1 MNTMNI
7 NEMYPIRNLFLVIL
21 FLFICSVNIHL
32 GCMKSSMFYRTPI
45 RTRSH
50 VFAPGEYQ
58 PKQAENNPEASGPL
72 DTRDFHYQLPSKRLV
87 RVDSPY
93 ILFDSE
99 EARWM
104 TKGCRDRLIKLS
116 TQIQNTWAKQEVI
129 LRVIRSWVKPP
140 PNYKPLPTE
149 DNSEEH
155 IDDTGDSPLL
165 YEKNFKSEK
174 NARGRDSV
182 FAEQPPTVFS
192 GKKTPPFVP
201 MKSKPH
207 LDAPVIDMTPEMVD
221 DQFIQHHSDPNRI
234 GTQSNGLKFLHYIP
248 PSRSVSPQR
257 NRWHPMQNNPNHLT
271 PSPARQ
277 SLSAHSA
284 QNQRSYKPSATNFH
298 NSHKISSS
306 LPDSSYNT
314 MIRLPRSAAFLKKS
328 NFTIANVTL
337 IDNQTDLT
345 NPNPNRLHK
354 IVERSVNTM
363 HAPDI
368 SRKHR
373 NYDHNSNNN
382 NYKNNNNNNQNHLLP
397 TSVLN
402 ELRMEEFH
410 YAGRAV
416 DIELTTRQ
424 FGRPHNSDL
433 HLGVLAQIA
442 YYVAHFDWCFFNR
455 AGHVHCSVKPDSIIT
470 SQWFGCFP
478 GESKVHRAD
487 GEVIPIKDLQIG
499 DRIITQNSENGLL
512 TNALV
517 FGFLDRDE
525 HGWSPLVEIKFQ
537 MDSNLDQYGTI
548 RLTEDHLIYIYD
560 NSIMSNNTENIQVD
574 NKKVVFASSVTIG
587 QIIFVHYENATDG
600 LKKAQ
605 VISVQTIQPTIND
618 SVAIRD
624 NIGIYAPITDTGT
637 LIIDNVLVS
646 CFAHISNHNLAT
658 LIIWPWKLL
667 YTIMSNVHP
676 YINFIEYTENNE
688 RYSDYSIGV
697 PWLIQWIYR
706 LTHLFLPE
714 SLFYQDTINL
724 T

>member
-1 MNTMNI
+1 
-7 NEMYPIRNLFLVIL
+7 
-21 FLFICSVNIHL
+21 
-32 GCMKSSMFYRTPI
+32 
-45 RTRSH
+45 
-50 VFAPGEYQ
+50 
-58 PKQAENNPEASGPL
+58 
-72 DTRDFHYQLPSKRLV
+72 
-87 RVDSPY
+87 
-93 ILFDSE
+93 
-99 EARWM
+99 
-104 TKGCRDRLIKLS
+104 LIKLS

-155 IDDTGDSPLL
+155 TDDDTGDSLLL

-174 NARGRDSV
+174 NARSRDSV

-192 GKKTPPFVP
+192 GKKTAPFVP

-234 GTQSNGLKFLHYIP
+234 GTQSNGLKFLQYIP
-248 PSRSVSPQR
+248 TSRSVSPQR
-257 NRWHPMQNNPNHLT
+257 NRWHAIQSNPNYLT
-271 PSPARQ
+271 PSPSSLARQ
-277 SLSAHSA
+277 SLSAHSG
-284 QNQRSYKPSATNFH
+284 QNQRSYKSSATNFH

-328 NFTIANVTL
+328 NFTITNVTL
-337 IDNQTDLT
+337 IDNQTDFT
-345 NPNPNRLHK
+345 NQNPNRLHK

-373 NYDHNSNNN
+373 NYDHNSNS
-382 NYKNNNNNNQNHLLP
+382 NNNNNHNNQNHLLP
-397 TSVLN
+397 ASVLN
-402 ELRMEEFH
+402 ELH
-410 YAGRAV
+410 
-416 DIELTTRQ
+416 
-424 FGRPHNSDL
+424 
-433 HLGVLAQIA
+433 
-442 YYVAHFDWCFFNR
+442 
-455 AGHVHCSVKPDSIIT
+455 SIIT

-478 GESKVHRAD
+478 GESKLRRAD
-487 GEVIPIKDLQIG
+487 GEVISIKDLQIG

-525 HGWSPLVEIKFQ
+525 HGWSPMVEIKFQ
-537 MDSNLDQYGTI
+537 MDSNSNQYGTI
-548 RLTEDHLIYIYD
+548 RLTADHLIYIYD
-560 NSIMSNNTENIQVD
+560 NSMMSNSTENIQVD
-574 NKKVVFASSVTIG
+574 NKKVVFASSVTVG

-605 VISVQTIQPTIND
+605 VISVETIQPAIND
-618 SVAIRD
+618 SVGIRD

-667 YTIMSNVHP
+667 YTIMLKVHP
-676 YINFIEYTENNE
+676 YINLIEYTENNE